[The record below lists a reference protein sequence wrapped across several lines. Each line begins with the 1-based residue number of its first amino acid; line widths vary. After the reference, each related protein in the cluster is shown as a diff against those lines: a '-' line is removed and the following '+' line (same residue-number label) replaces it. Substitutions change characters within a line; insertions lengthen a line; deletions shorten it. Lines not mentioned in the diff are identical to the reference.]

1 VVVLRQV
8 LPNGIAWIPNLVKTI
23 AEVAMN
29 GCKSISVDKK
39 LIEGP
44 NPNEKGKSYIP
55 LILAFQ
61 VSFKYRILWS
71 NPSFLSFGQEYVY
84 CNIP

>member
-8 LPNGIAWIPNLVKTI
+8 LPNGIAWISNLVKTI

-44 NPNEKGKSYIP
+44 NPNERGK
-55 LILAFQ
+55 
-61 VSFKYRILWS
+61 R
-71 NPSFLSFGQEYVY
+71 
-84 CNIP
+84 

>member
-1 VVVLRQV
+1 
-8 LPNGIAWIPNLVKTI
+8 
-23 AEVAMN
+23 MN

-44 NPNEKGKSYIP
+44 NPNERGKRYIP

-71 NPSFLSFGQEYVY
+71 SFLSFG
-84 CNIP
+84 